1 MSKKTVL
8 LVNPWIYDF
17 AAYDLWLKPW
27 GLLKI
32 SSILKKSGFRV
43 FFLDLLDRHHPL
55 IEQPVR
61 DHPDGTG
68 KFIAQKVQ
76 KPDVLKNIPRTYK
89 RYGLSVEKIERAL
102 PDEKIDFILISSV
115 MTYWYPGVFEAIG
128 ILKKKYP
135 GVPVI
140 LGGAYATLCHEHAKE
155 KSGADLII
163 RNKELHKL
171 GSIMG
176 KDIDLSFENILK
188 KTIDYECYRDP
199 GYGVIRISLGCPFDC
214 LYCAQ
219 KLLNPEFMLKDQF
232 EALAEL
238 SGLYEKGVKN
248 FAFYD
253 DALFFNMEYM
263 KSYLEGIIASGIRG
277 SFYTPNGLHAR
288 FISKEIAELMR
299 KTNFVNP
306 MLSLETSDKK
316 KEKLWH
322 KKVTTL
328 ELKEAISNLRKAGY
342 DRGEYSVY
350 VLLGAPGSGI
360 EEVKGTIDLAHSLG
374 ARVSLSEYSPVP
386 GTIMAQD
393 LPGILE
399 EPLLQNNSIYPV
411 ISLSE
416 WNEFRQAKDLAR
428 SLNSYLSGYSR

>member
-1 MSKKTVL
+1 MFKKTVL

-55 IEQPVR
+55 IEQPGK

-135 GVPVI
+135 GIPVI

-214 LYCAQ
+214 IYCAQ